1 MATSKS
7 IILLG
12 VAKSWFSNS
21 VIPSAFMR
29 EHSHPDEL
37 DLLCS
42 SMTLTYSLCR
52 KGRICAYS
60 SINFQRSWYPN
71 NPLGSLYIIVNSLFS
86 ILTTFQYIAVIIL
99 FNAKNVPS
107 LARGTLQPAP
117 GPVLRA
123 SLLSGTIARR
133 PALAVFG
140 PIGNPLLLQGALV
153 PLRVPGIF
161 KGFSLGQ

>member
-1 MATSKS
+1 
-7 IILLG
+7 
-12 VAKSWFSNS
+12 
-21 VIPSAFMR
+21 MR

-71 NPLGSLYIIVNSLFS
+71 NPLGSLYIIANSLFS

-123 SLLSGTIARR
+123 SLLSGTIAKAHLGRFR
-133 PALAVFG
+133 PYRKPAIT
-140 PIGNPLLLQGALV
+140 P
-153 PLRVPGIF
+153 RSPG
-161 KGFSLGQ
+161 SSQCSRHL